1 MVIGFRRLPKLC
13 SGHPAAEGR
22 WSQNPATHRPAKKE
36 ECDVSFAHRLWVAI
50 AALCVLFA
58 SLAASAQDT
67 IVAKVN
73 GKTIT
78 EADMKLA
85 EAEIGSDLGTLPAAT
100 KRRVLVEFLI
110 ENQLFADAAEG
121 QQLAS
126 GAAFN
131 ERLQYWRRRAL
142 RDAYFDTTVRNA
154 INDADAKK
162 LYDGLVGTAK
172 PEEEVRARHILV
184 ESKDKARDL
193 YEKLAHGS
201 DFAQLAKEHS
211 KDPGSK
217 DQGGELGFFTRGQM
231 VPQFEEAAFKLKK
244 GEIGEP
250 FQSQFGWHI
259 VRVDD
264 RHDPQEGA
272 TDRRGLEGKGSD
284 RVHRSRDQERHG
296 QRARWGAP
304 EAIGATTGLSA

>member
-1 MVIGFRRLPKLC
+1 
-13 SGHPAAEGR
+13 
-22 WSQNPATHRPAKKE
+22 
-36 ECDVSFAHRLWVAI
+36 VSFAHRLGAAV
-50 AALCVLFA
+50 AALCVLLGG
-58 SLAASAQDT
+58 LAADAQDS
-67 IVAKVN
+67 IVAKVD

-78 EADMKLA
+78 ETDMKLA
-85 EAEIGSDLGTLPAAT
+85 EAEIGSDLGTLPEAT
-100 KRRVLVEFLI
+100 RRRVLVEFLI

-121 QQLAS
+121 QNLAS

-154 INDADAKK
+154 IKDADAKK
-162 LYDGLVGTAK
+162 HYDSLVGTSA

-217 DQGGELGFFTRGQM
+217 DQGGELGYFTRGQM

-244 GEIGEP
+244 GEVGEP

-264 RHDPQEGA
+264 RRQRSTPPFEA
-272 TDRRGLEGKGSD
+272 VKD
-284 RVHRSRDQERHG
+284 RVVADMIHKKAQQIAGDLRGKARIEYIDPEIKSAMEKERSGVRPKQ
-296 QRARWGAP
+296 
-304 EAIGATTGLSA
+304 

>member
-1 MVIGFRRLPKLC
+1 M
-13 SGHPAAEGR
+13 
-22 WSQNPATHRPAKKE
+22 
-36 ECDVSFAHRLWVAI
+36 SFAHRLGVAV
-50 AALCVLFA
+50 AVLCILLGG
-58 SLAASAQDT
+58 LAADAQDS
-67 IVAKVN
+67 IVAKVD

-78 EADMKLA
+78 ETDMKLA
-85 EAEIGSDLGTLPAAT
+85 EAEIGSDLGTLPEAT
-100 KRRVLVEFLI
+100 RRRVLVEFLI

-121 QQLAS
+121 QKLAS
-126 GAAFN
+126 APRSTSACSIGAGARCAMFISTPPSGTPS
-131 ERLQYWRRRAL
+131 RMPMPRS
-142 RDAYFDTTVRNA
+142 
-154 INDADAKK
+154 I
-162 LYDGLVGTAK
+162 YDSLVGTAA

-193 YEKLAHGS
+193 FEKLAHGS

-244 GEIGEP
+244 GEVGEP

-264 RHDPQEGA
+264 RRQRSTPPFEA
-272 TDRRGLEGKGSD
+272 VKD
-284 RVHRSRDQERHG
+284 RVVADMIHKKAQQIAGDLRGKARIEYIDPEIKSAMEKERSGVRPKQ
-296 QRARWGAP
+296 
-304 EAIGATTGLSA
+304 

>member
-1 MVIGFRRLPKLC
+1 
-13 SGHPAAEGR
+13 
-22 WSQNPATHRPAKKE
+22 
-36 ECDVSFAHRLWVAI
+36 VSIAHRLGVAV
-50 AALCVLFA
+50 AALFVLFGG
-58 SLAASAQDT
+58 LAADAQDSV
-67 IVAKVN
+67 VARVN

-85 EAEIGSDLGTLPAAT
+85 EAEIGSDVGTLPEPT

-121 QQLAS
+121 QNLAS

-142 RDAYFDTTVRNA
+142 RDAYFDTTVRNT
-154 INDADAKK
+154 INEAEARK
-162 LYDGLVGTAK
+162 LYEGMVGAAK
-172 PEEEVRARHILV
+172 PEEEVSARHILV

-217 DQGGELGFFTRGQM
+217 DQGGQLGFFTRGQM
-231 VPQFEEAAFKLKK
+231 VPQFEEAAFKLGK
-244 GEIGEP
+244 GEVGEP

-264 RHDPQEGA
+264 R
-272 TDRRGLEGKGSD
+272 R
-284 RVHRSRDQERHG
+284 
-296 QRARWGAP
+296 QRPVPRF
-304 EAIGATTGLSA
+304 EAIKERMVADMIHKKAQQIAGDLRGKAQIEYIDPEIKSAMETERSGSRPKQ